1 MNIPAQLVIGSH
13 IFNKLLDEEKNKF
26 KFYQNYNNINN
37 EKWFG
42 DNYFY
47 DEEDLL
53 EFWGVN
59 NLKDINGSVYVRDFE
74 NLTRREEKYWKSLSL
89 NGSQLKIYWC

>member
-26 KFYQNYNNINN
+26 KFYQNYNNLNK

-74 NLTRREEKYWKSLSL
+74 NLTRVEEKYWKSLSL